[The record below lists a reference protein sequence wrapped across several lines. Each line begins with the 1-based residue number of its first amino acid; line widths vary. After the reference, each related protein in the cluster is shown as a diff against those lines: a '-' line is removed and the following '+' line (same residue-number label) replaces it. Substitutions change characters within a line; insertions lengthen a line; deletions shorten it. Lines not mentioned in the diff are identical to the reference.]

1 MGGKFG
7 MHSVQKP
14 SLIITITAR
23 VGPTERGNSNVVG
36 VGFLPASCKL
46 CTQLASRISRE
57 PDECVEA

>member
-1 MGGKFG
+1 MGGKIG

-36 VGFLPASCKL
+36 VGFLPACCKL
-46 CTQLASRISRE
+46 FMQLVSRINHE